1 MNKVGLYGLGVM
13 GTSLAENIY
22 RHGFSLSVYNIEVQ
36 KAIQFAK
43 NKDGVMA
50 CESLEAFVNSLAK
63 PRVIILMVTA
73 GKAVDEVIASLLPYL
88 QQEDCIIDCGNS
100 FYLDSEKRQQELEQ
114 KGIHFISAGVSGG
127 ERGALLGPS
136 IMPSGNRSAYQNA
149 AEVLETIAA
158 HNSDGSSC
166 CHYIGIKGCG
176 HFVKMVHNGIEY
188 ADMQLL
194 ADAYALLRFAYADDT
209 EQIASIFAHY
219 QSGMLS
225 SYLMEITASI
235 LRYQEWD
242 GTFLIHH
249 ILDVAKQKGTG
260 KWVVQTAIEEGIAVP
275 SIEQAVSS
283 RFLSE
288 QKNLRNELAAHYEK
302 KQQANPYDTFIKE
315 LEEALYFMKIMIY
328 AQGFAFMQRINEKNG
343 YGICFHTLATIWQ
356 EGCIIKSAFL
366 KTLAHIYDEQPDL
379 EHLLL
384 AKPIQEKVQ
393 SYEASA
399 RNVVAYAVQN
409 GISIPL
415 MMSALSYYDAI
426 RCADSTTALLQAQ
439 RDYFGAH
446 TYERNDRKGVFHTIW
461 E

>member
-1 MNKVGLYGLGVM
+1 M
-13 GTSLAENIY
+13 
-22 RHGFSLSVYNIEVQ
+22 
-36 KAIQFAK
+36 
-43 NKDGVMA
+43 
-50 CESLEAFVNSLAK
+50 
-63 PRVIILMVTA
+63 
-73 GKAVDEVIASLLPYL
+73 
-88 QQEDCIIDCGNS
+88 
-100 FYLDSEKRQQELEQ
+100 
-114 KGIHFISAGVSGG
+114 
-127 ERGALLGPS
+127 
-136 IMPSGNRSAYQNA
+136 
-149 AEVLETIAA
+149 
-158 HNSDGSSC
+158 
-166 CHYIGIKGCG
+166 
-176 HFVKMVHNGIEY
+176 
-188 ADMQLL
+188 
-194 ADAYALLRFAYADDT
+194 
-209 EQIASIFAHY
+209 
-219 QSGMLS
+219 
-225 SYLMEITASI
+225 
-235 LRYQEWD
+235 
-242 GTFLIHH
+242 
-249 ILDVAKQKGTG
+249 
-260 KWVVQTAIEEGIAVP
+260 
-275 SIEQAVSS
+275 
-283 RFLSE
+283 
-288 QKNLRNELAAHYEK
+288 RNELAAHYEK
-302 KQQANPYDTFIKE
+302 KQQANPYDTFTKE

>member
-36 KAIQFAK
+36 KAIQFAE

-249 ILDVAKQKGTG
+249 ILDVAKQRAPASGSYRRRSKKGSQCRRLNRQFLPASCQN
-260 KWVVQTAIEEGIAVP
+260 KKICAMNWLRIMKKSNRQTLTTH
-275 SIEQAVSS
+275 SS
-283 RFLSE
+283 KNWKKRF
-288 QKNLRNELAAHYEK
+288 
-302 KQQANPYDTFIKE
+302 
-315 LEEALYFMKIMIY
+315 
-328 AQGFAFMQRINEKNG
+328 
-343 YGICFHTLATIWQ
+343 
-356 EGCIIKSAFL
+356 
-366 KTLAHIYDEQPDL
+366 
-379 EHLLL
+379 
-384 AKPIQEKVQ
+384 
-393 SYEASA
+393 
-399 RNVVAYAVQN
+399 
-409 GISIPL
+409 IS
-415 MMSALSYYDAI
+415 
-426 RCADSTTALLQAQ
+426 
-439 RDYFGAH
+439 
-446 TYERNDRKGVFHTIW
+446 
-461 E
+461 